1 MRVQGIDTQRAE
13 QFTERVLGIVNDGM
27 LSLMISV
34 GHRVRLFDYMS
45 QLPASTS
52 EAIASASNLN
62 ERYVREWLGAMVVG
76 GIVEYQPDGK
86 TYSLPPE
93 HAAALTRAAGVGNMA
108 VQAEYVPLLAGVE
121 KQIVSCFENGGGVPY
136 SEFDDFQRLMA
147 EESGQALDAA
157 LLESTLPLVDGLV
170 ERLESG
176 IDVADVGCGSGH
188 AINLMAERFPRSRF
202 VGYDFSEEGIAAAR
216 AESASRGSK
225 NAEFQ
230 VRDAAGLGGPARF
243 DFITTFD
250 AIHDQAHPDRVLT
263 AIAAMLR
270 PGGTYL
276 CVDIGASSRLE
287 ENIEHPLGPL
297 LYTVSCMH
305 CMTVSLAYGGAG
317 LGTVW
322 GEQKALEMLRAA
334 GFAATEVKRVE
345 GDILNNYYVATKP
358 K

>member
-1 MRVQGIDTQRAE
+1 MGVQGIDTQRAE
-13 QFTERVLGIVNDGM
+13 QFAQRVLGIVNDGM

-34 GHRVRLFDYMS
+34 GHRVRLFDCMAKLRPS
-45 QLPASTS
+45 SS
-52 EAIASASNLN
+52 EVIAAAAKLN

-76 GIVEYQPDGK
+76 GIVEYQPEGG
-86 TYSLPPE
+86 TYVLPPE
-93 HAAALTRAAGVGNMA
+93 HAAALTRAAGINNMA
-108 VQAEYVPLLAGVE
+108 VQMEYVPLLASVE
-121 KQIVSCFENGGGVPY
+121 KQIVECFENGGGVPY
-136 SEFDDFQRLMA
+136 SEFGDFQRLMA
-147 EESGQALDAA
+147 EESGQVLDAA
-157 LLESTLPLVDGLV
+157 LLDTILPLIDGMV
-170 ERLESG
+170 EKLESG

-202 VGYDFSEEGIAAAR
+202 IGYDFSEEGIAAAR
-216 AESASRGSK
+216 AESAARGTK

-230 VRDAAGLGGPARF
+230 ARDAADLGGPVRF

-250 AIHDQAHPDRVLT
+250 AIHDQAHPDRVLK

-287 ENIEHPLGPL
+287 ENTEHPLGPL

-305 CMTVSLAYGGAG
+305 CMSVSLAYGGAG

-322 GEQKALEMLRAA
+322 GEQTALEMMLAA
-334 GFAATEVKRVE
+334 GFSDTKVKRVE
-345 GDILNNYYVATKP
+345 GDILNNYYIATKP
-358 K
+358 S

>member
-1 MRVQGIDTQRAE
+1 MDTQRADE
-13 QFTERVLGIVNDGM
+13 FAGKVLGIVNAGM

-34 GHRVRLFDYMS
+34 GHRVRLFDVMAEL
-45 QLPASTS
+45 QPSTS
-52 EAIASASNLN
+52 EAIAAAANLN

-76 GIVEYQPDGK
+76 GIVEYDAERR
-86 TYSLPPE
+86 TYVLPPE
-93 HAAALTRAAGVGNMA
+93 HAAALTRAAGVNNMA
-108 VQAEYVPLLAGVE
+108 VQAEYVPMLANVE
-121 KQIVSCFENGGGVPY
+121 KKIVACFENGGGVPY
-136 SEFDDFQRLMA
+136 SDFGDFQSLMA
-147 EESGQALDAA
+147 EESAQVLDAA
-157 LLESTLPLVDGLV
+157 LFESILPLIDGLV
-170 ERLESG
+170 EKLESG

-202 VGYDFSEEGIAAAR
+202 TGYDFSEEGIARAR
-216 AESASRGSK
+216 AESAGRGTK
-225 NAEFQ
+225 NADFQ
-230 VRDAAGLGGPARF
+230 VRDAAALGEPDRF

-250 AIHDQAHPDRVLT
+250 SIHDQAHPDRVLS

-287 ENIEHPLGPL
+287 ENTEHPLGPL

-322 GEQKALEMLRAA
+322 GEQVALEMMKAA
-334 GFAATEVKRVE
+334 GFSETSVKRVD
-345 GDILNNYYVATKP
+345 GDVLNNYYIAAKP
-358 K
+358 A

>member
-1 MRVQGIDTQRAE
+1 MSVQDIDTQRAE
-13 QFTERVLGIVNDGM
+13 KFAERVLGIVNDGM

-34 GHRVRLFDYMS
+34 GHRVRLFDCMAEL
-45 QLPASTS
+45 QPSTS
-52 EAIASASNLN
+52 EAIAAKAGLN

-76 GIVEYQPDGK
+76 GVVEYESSNR
-86 TYSLPPE
+86 TYALPPE
-93 HAAALTRAAGVGNMA
+93 HALALTRAAGVNNMA

-121 KQIVSCFENGGGVPY
+121 KQLVTCFERGGGVPY
-136 SEFDDFQRLMA
+136 PEFDDFQRLMA
-147 EESGQALDAA
+147 EESAQVLDAA
-157 LLESTLPLVDGLV
+157 LFESILPLVDGLV

-202 VGYDFSEEGIAAAR
+202 SGFDFSEEGISAAR
-216 AESASRGSK
+216 AESAARGTK
-225 NAEFQ
+225 NAKFEVQ
-230 VRDAAGLGGPARF
+230 DAAGLGGPARF

-250 AIHDQAHPDRVLT
+250 AIHDQAHPDRVLG

-276 CVDIGASSRLE
+276 CVDIAASSRLE
-287 ENIEHPLGPL
+287 ENLKHPLGPI

-322 GEQKALEMLRAA
+322 GEQKALEMMHAA
-334 GFAATEVKRVE
+334 GFDDIDLKRVE
-345 GDILNNYYVATKP
+345 GDVLNNYYIATKP
-358 K
+358 